1 MAHMVI
7 FQTPDGNP
15 GYNQFDTVEAAVG
28 FVEQLRNEQGVSN
41 ARMFALEELKF
52 DFKAYYRVE
61 MAALTAGDPPAAAAP
76 SPAAPPSAAAP
87 APPLQVVPPTAT
99 TDAPPPPAGVTD
111 DLSSPVGNAPVGE
124 DGEPQL
130 RRGLFGR

>member
-15 GYNQFDTVEAAVG
+15 GYNQFDTVEAAVA

-61 MAALTAGDPPAAAAP
+61 MAALTAGDPPRAAAP
-76 SPAAPPSAAAP
+76 APAPAP
-87 APPLQVVPPTAT
+87 APPLQVVPPTAPS
-99 TDAPPPPAGVTD
+99 DAPPPPAGVTD
-111 DLSSPVGNAPVGE
+111 DLSSPVGTAPGGE

>member
-1 MAHMVI
+1 MVI

-15 GYNQFDTVEAAVG
+15 GYNQFDTVEAAVA
-28 FVEQLRNEQGVSN
+28 FVEQLRNTQGVSN

-52 DFKAYYRVE
+52 DFKPYYRVE
-61 MAALTAGDPPAAAAP
+61 LAALNAGAAPSAPAPPAAAP
-76 SPAAPPSAAAP
+76 VVDAP
-87 APPLQVVPPTAT
+87 APPLQVVPPAPSA
-99 TDAPPPPAGVTD
+99 DAPPVPTASAD
-111 DLSSPVGNAPVGE
+111 DLSSPVGSAPAGDV